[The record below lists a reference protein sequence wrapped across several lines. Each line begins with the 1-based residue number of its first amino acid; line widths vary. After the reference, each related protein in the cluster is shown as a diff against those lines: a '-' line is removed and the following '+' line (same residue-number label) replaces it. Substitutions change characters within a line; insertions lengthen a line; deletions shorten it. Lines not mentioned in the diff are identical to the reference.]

1 MARYRY
7 KAVAPGGEVTEGEME
22 AVDRDAVVARL
33 QALDHVPIRAD
44 AIAVDTPAPAARG
57 WWQRL
62 NQPVGAGRGVRPREL
77 ALFTRETAT
86 LLGAGLP
93 LDRAL
98 TALQVTSRSRG
109 LGPVVSRALERV
121 RGGAAL
127 SAALTG
133 LTPAIGGFYLAMV
146 RAGEAG
152 GKLELAL
159 ERLAD
164 YLERA
169 GELTDKVVAALVYP
183 VVLMVA
189 TALSLALLFAFVIP
203 QFEQMFRDSGH
214 ALPFA
219 TQALVGLSHA
229 LRDWGWL
236 VLLLLLAGLI
246 WLRWRLNDPRGRLAF
261 DARLLGLPL
270 IGKLAVSLATERAAR
285 ALGTLLAGGVTLPR
299 ALELASEVSGN
310 RALGQALAEAAQGV
324 TEGRRLS
331 AALAD
336 SGRFAPV
343 TVELVKV
350 GEETGRLA
358 DLLLRAA
365 DTEGRGARATIDR
378 LVALMVPTLTLVL
391 GLIVGAVV
399 LAVMAA
405 VVGLYDLVL

>member
-1 MARYRY
+1 LARFRY

-22 AVDRDAVVARL
+22 AANRDAVVARL
-33 QALDHVPIRAD
+33 HALDHVPIRAD
-44 AIAVDTPAPAARG
+44 AISAEAPQRTA
-57 WWQRL
+57 WWRRFDRPL
-62 NQPVGAGRGVRPREL
+62 TLARGVRARDL
-77 ALFTRETAT
+77 ALFTRELAI

-93 LDRAL
+93 LDRSLA
-98 TALQVTSRSRG
+98 TLQVTSGTRG
-109 LGPVVSRALERV
+109 LGPVATRALDRV

-127 SAALTG
+127 SAALGG
-133 LTPAIGGFYLAMV
+133 LTPAIGGFYVAMV

-169 GELTDKVVAALVYP
+169 GELADKVTAALVYP
-183 VVLMVA
+183 IVLLVA

-219 TQALVGLSHA
+219 TQMLVGLSHL

-236 VLLLLLAGLI
+236 MLLLLLGWLL
-246 WLRWRLNDPRGRLAF
+246 WLRWRLTDPASKLRF
-261 DARLLGLPL
+261 DARLLRWPL
-270 IGKLAVSLATERAAR
+270 IGKLVVSLGTERTAR
-285 ALGTLLAGGVTLPR
+285 ALGTLLAGGVALPR

-310 RALGQALAEAAQGV
+310 RALGQALSEAAHGV

-331 AALAD
+331 VALAE
-336 SGRFAPV
+336 SNRFAPI

-365 DTEGRGARATIDR
+365 EAEGRAARTMIDR
-378 LVALMVPTLTLVL
+378 LVALLVPTLTLLL

-399 LAVMAA
+399 MAVLAA

>member
-1 MARYRY
+1 VARFRY

-22 AVDRDAVVARL
+22 AASRDAVVARL
-33 QALDHVPIRAD
+33 HALDHVPIRAD
-44 AIAVDTPAPAARG
+44 AIVADAPAKAA
-57 WWQRL
+57 WWRRFDRPL
-62 NQPVGAGRGVRPREL
+62 SFGRGVKPRDL
-77 ALFTRETAT
+77 ALFTRGLAT

-93 LDRAL
+93 LDRGLAV
-98 TALQVTSRSRG
+98 LQVTSTRG
-109 LGPVVSRALERV
+109 LGPVAARALDRV

-127 SAALTG
+127 SAALAG
-133 LTPAIGGFYLAMV
+133 LTPAIGGFYIAMV

-169 GELTDKVVAALVYP
+169 GELADKVTAALVYP
-183 VVLMVA
+183 IVLLVA
-189 TALSLALLFAFVIP
+189 TGLSLALLFAFVIP

-219 TQALVGLSHA
+219 TQMLVGLSHL
-229 LRDWGWL
+229 LRNWGWL
-236 VLLLLLAGLI
+236 MLLLLLGWLL
-246 WLRWRLNDPRGRLAF
+246 WLRWRLGDPLGRLRF
-261 DARLLGLPL
+261 DTRLLRWPL
-270 IGKLAVSLATERAAR
+270 IGKLVVSLGTERTAR
-285 ALGTLLAGGVTLPR
+285 ALGTLLAGGVALPR

-310 RALGQALAEAAQGV
+310 RALGQALAEAAHGV

-331 AALAD
+331 AALAE
-336 SGRFAPV
+336 SNRFAPV

-358 DLLLRAA
+358 DLLMRAA
-365 DTEGRGARATIDR
+365 EAEGRSARTMIDR
-378 LVALMVPTLTLVL
+378 LVALLVPTLTLLL

-399 LAVMAA
+399 LAVLAA